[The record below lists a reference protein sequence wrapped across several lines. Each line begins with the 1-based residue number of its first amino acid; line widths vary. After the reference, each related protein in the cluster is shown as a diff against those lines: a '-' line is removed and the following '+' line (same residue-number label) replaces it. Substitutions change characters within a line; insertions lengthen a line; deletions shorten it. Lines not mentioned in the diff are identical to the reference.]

1 MSTRL
6 YANIHQNFDNSGS
19 VSLFIF
25 GAPGETVEIRSQS
38 GFSASGIIGEDGSV
52 SIGIPQSLAMSGTG
66 INDQGLQITSDADVS
81 AYISNRQPQTTDL
94 SIVFDETSL
103 GDRYVIASAADAIS
117 DGGQFSAQALE
128 DGTELTFTLPDGQT
142 ATVTLD
148 AGQAFKFS
156 TTDSFDN
163 SSLGISVPTAFD
175 LTGTVIVATALV
187 AVFSGHSCTNVG
199 LGFCDHIVEQMP
211 SVDALSQSYV
221 VSEAFS
227 EFGIGNNLIRVVA
240 PDDDTEVRIDG
251 ELVATLS
258 QGEFYEF
265 TLSEPARQ
273 IQTSLPALIAQY
285 LQGSTTA
292 GEGDPALSFVPGTDT
307 WLSSYIVA
315 TPSGAEALAQNLVNV
330 VVPTAAVSS
339 LQINGSTVN
348 ENAFAEVAGTDLS
361 VGNIP
366 IDPGIVRVEAS
377 ESFQLSLFGFDAFDS
392 FLTFGGANF
401 ASGLSNVPPE
411 PADDLFLINERTTL
425 NGDLFADNGD
435 GPDTDRDGDAL
446 TVTAVN
452 GVESNVGTTLT
463 LASGAE
469 LRISANGAFF
479 YDGNLTDDLDE
490 GTTVSD
496 TLSYTVSDGIAT
508 AQATVT
514 VAVSGV
520 DAAPVALDDRFFTD
534 QDAPL
539 ALSFGDLLAND
550 SDLDGNLIPS
560 VSSVADAENGFVRI
574 LNGEVIFT
582 PDPGFFGEASFTY
595 QIEDETGLSDS
606 GTARVTVDELVL
618 SSGLELTL
626 PRLLSVGETGTAL
639 LTSTVL
645 GGSGNASLPSLVALT
660 AERAV
665 FEDPLTGALSET
677 VFILT
682 EGTPGEEVIEIDIRG
697 SAGPR
702 ATFNAV
708 AQAAD
713 PEAVTDLA
721 ARFVAFQ
728 PDFLEPSVVARIEGN
743 ITALFGT
750 TIASLTSSLIPYAEQ
765 LASFGLD
772 SSSATGAL
780 AFAFEAA
787 GDYGSIQERG
797 TSGSLGQ
804 GWASLADLGLEID
817 GTSVLMSGLADI
829 DALRALSVD
838 AAALYTVSSAAGRS
852 VSLGGDP
859 LAMTQPARPQ
869 FQQARDGSF
878 VTTSAFDGTLRAT
891 EDGYALVLPG
901 GEVLVFD
908 ADGAFLWMEMTDG
921 LRVTAAYDGAG
932 NIVELSGPN
941 GAGLSF
947 DRRGDDKVT
956 RIEDADGVAA
966 TLSYDAAGRLETVT
980 RPDGQSSFTYSS
992 DGDLISATA
1001 PGGIAAEFAYDGFG
1015 RLDAARYG
1023 GGAQS
1028 EDIAYDEAGGITIT
1042 DGAGRVTDLDLLPGS
1057 IVGRITDGE
1066 GSASEIF
1073 YDSAG
1078 ELAGVRASDG
1088 TETLFDFDN
1097 QDRLSKITDA
1107 NGAEL
1112 LFTYDGAAGEPGSF
1126 TDAGGNTRSFDYDA
1140 GGRITEA
1147 TWPDGTTL
1155 QFEYDD
1161 QGNLSGY
1168 TNRRGDDVTFIYD
1181 DRGRLLS
1188 ESDSSVG
1195 PTSYSY
1201 DDRGRLI
1208 SATTDQGTTTL
1219 TYDDA
1224 DRVTQIDYPTGKS
1237 LFYSYNKA
1245 GLRASMSD
1253 GAGYELFYDY
1263 DALGRLTGLRDGD
1276 GLLVTYGFDAAGN
1289 LIREENGNGTVTTFD
1304 YDSAGRLTRIENL
1317 APDASINSFNAY
1329 TYDSAG
1335 QRITHESHDGTW
1347 SYGYDAAGQLTSAEF
1362 VSSNAEIANKSIAY
1376 EYDLAGNRT
1385 RVVEDGVE
1393 TLYEANALNQY
1404 TRVGDESFAYD
1415 DDGNMTSRTDRDGTT
1430 SYAYD
1435 LDNRLTSVTQSDGAV
1450 LEFEYDLFGN
1460 RISKTVDGAETE
1472 FLVDPFGLGDVVSE
1486 FEAGAR
1492 SASYAHGLGLAAGEI
1507 GGQRAFYDADA
1518 LGSVTTVTGA
1528 AGGIE
1533 NAYAY
1538 TPFGTELFEVEG
1550 IANAFEFNGVFGVAE
1565 DAEDLTFMRARSY
1578 SDTLGRFL
1586 SEDPLWVDGNAEN
1599 LNAFAENNPISF
1611 VDPDGNLAFL
1621 YLGYVI
1627 VVGAGAAYTGYST
1640 TVSVAEAVEDARE
1653 GNTAG
1658 VIVNS
1663 AEAIVNVLPTG
1674 PVGNIAGKAVRES
1687 LKDLGLSPNNVERIG
1702 NVLDAAGGLPRSA
1715 VEDQGIDALNEVLG
1729 DPKGRYGP
1737 DRDGD
1742 GFPDEWGPDEDGDG
1756 LPDNIPPGVS
1766 TIPPVDPQNPFP
1778 DDTDSGRTS
1787 PADGDTRN
1795 YGDPHLITFDRTG
1808 YSFQALGEFTMV
1820 IGDGFEM
1827 QVRMEAITDVAS
1839 VNTAVAMRVG
1849 DDIIGI
1855 YADETIPLVANGTAI
1870 FLVQDESIAV
1880 GDFTLYRTTRGDPDD
1895 PADAEYIVTDGS
1907 GNGFYVRVFDGA
1919 LNILP
1924 FVSDDAPV
1932 AGLLGDLD
1940 ADRSND
1946 FALRDGTVLSQPLA
1960 QTVLYGEYADSWRI
1974 DGDSSL
1980 FLYRDGESTET
1991 FTDRSFPPNI
2001 VTLDDLD
2008 PVARAQAEAIAEA
2021 AGLVPGTFIFETT
2034 VIDIVL
2040 TENTAFAEAIADV
2053 PDFAPEDAPDDIEA
2067 VEINEAPV
2075 AGQDSADVDE
2085 GGTVDIT
2092 VLDNDSD
2099 PEGDGLFL
2107 IDASDANGGTAEI
2120 VGDLVRFTPASGF
2133 SGPTVVTYRLGDTA
2147 GNVVSGSILVEVIA
2161 DTGGPTATDDGG
2173 EGFFAS
2179 EDTPFTTASVLEND
2193 SGSDGVLRVD
2203 SFDTTGTLGL
2213 VTDNGDGT
2221 FSYDPNGAFEAVA
2234 AGEQSTDSFTYR
2246 ARDDG
2251 GISAPATVEITV
2263 DGRNDAPVASDDS
2276 DDLTTP
2282 EETSI
2287 TIDVLANDSD
2297 VDASDVLRIQSVAS
2311 SPFGVAEI
2319 VNDRVVFTPNAGVTG
2334 AVGFDYSIS
2343 DGDLSATA
2351 TVTVFVG
2358 TDAFDPPKKVV
2369 GTKENDDLL
2378 GGSNDD
2384 VFLLRIGDDT
2394 AIGEGGADDFIIDSR
2409 SIQNG
2414 DTYTIN
2420 DLDTSE
2426 GDRVVFR
2433 FFDQRRE
2440 IRSDEDL
2447 EFYIDNGFATVIA
2460 EDGNEKT
2467 VVFQNLDLNFG
2478 SAAETFIGTK
2488 GDDNFDGMNGNDS
2501 FLIRGGSDTVTGGL
2515 NADTFIFDGRYVGS
2529 DSLHTI
2535 TDLDFAEGDAL
2546 TLRFWNANDRR
2557 IVVSSEEDLGAL
2569 KDFTWAELENTS
2581 LGTLLTLTN
2590 EANESLQVQFV

>member
-148 AGQAFKFS
+148 AGQSFKFS

-175 LTGTVIVATALV
+175 LTGTVIAATAPV

-227 EFGIGNNLIRVVA
+227 ELGIGNNLIRVVA
-240 PDDDTEVRIDG
+240 PDDDIEVRIDG

-265 TLSEPARQ
+265 TLSEPAQQ

-315 TPSGAEALAQNLVNV
+315 TPSGAEALAQNLVNI

-411 PADDLFLINERTTL
+411 PADDLFLIDERTTL

-446 TVTAVN
+446 IVTAVN
-452 GVESNVGTTLT
+452 GVESNVGTTLA

-479 YDGNLTDDLDE
+479 YDGNLTDDLDK

-496 TLSYTVSDGIAT
+496 TLSYTVSDGVAT

-665 FEDPLTGALSET
+665 FEDPLTGVLSET

-702 ATFNAV
+702 ANFNAV

-772 SSSATGAL
+772 SSTATGAL

-797 TSGSLGQ
+797 TLGSLGQ
-804 GWASLADLGLEID
+804 GWASLADLGLKID
-817 GTSVLMSGLADI
+817 GTSVRMSGLADI

-859 LAMTQPARPQ
+859 LALTQPARPQ
-869 FQQARDGSF
+869 FEQARDGSF

-891 EDGYALVLPG
+891 EDGYALVLSG

-932 NIVELSGPN
+932 NIVELSGPS

-980 RPDGQSSFTYSS
+980 RPDGQSNFTYNA

-1015 RLDAARYG
+1015 RLDSALYG

-1078 ELAGVRASDG
+1078 ELAGVRAPDG
-1088 TETLFDFDN
+1088 TETLFEFDN

-1168 TNRRGDDVTFIYD
+1168 TNRRGDDVTYIYD

-1195 PTSYSY
+1195 PISYSY

-1208 SATTDQGTTTL
+1208 LATTDQGTTTL
-1219 TYDDA
+1219 AYDDA

-1237 LFYSYNKA
+1237 LFYSYNEA

-1263 DALGRLTGLRDGD
+1263 DALGRLAGLRDGD

-1335 QRITHESHDGTW
+1335 QRITHESQDGTW

-1404 TRVGDESFAYD
+1404 TRVGDESFTYD
-1415 DDGNMTSRTDRDGTT
+1415 DDGNMTSRIDSDGTST
-1430 SYAYD
+1430 YSYD
-1435 LDNRLTSVTQSDGAV
+1435 LDNRLTSVTQSDGTV

-1460 RISKTVDGAETE
+1460 RVSKTVDGAETE
-1472 FLVDPFGLGDVVSE
+1472 YLVDPFGLGDVVSE

-1507 GGQRAFYDADA
+1507 GGQLAFYDADA
-1518 LGSVTTVTGA
+1518 VGSVTTVTGA

-1550 IANAFEFNGVFGVAE
+1550 IANAFEFNGVLGVAE

-1586 SEDPLWVDGNAEN
+1586 SEEPKWANGDIFNLYQFGLNDPVT
-1599 LNAFAENNPISF
+1599 FS
-1611 VDPDGNLAFL
+1611 DPEGEVAQF
-1621 YLGYVI
+1621 YY
-1627 VVGAGAAYTGYST
+1627 AGLLAAYLINKSLDIALNVQET
-1640 TVSVAEAVEDARE
+1640 
-1653 GNTAG
+1653 
-1658 VIVNS
+1658 
-1663 AEAIVNVLPTG
+1663 AEAIDDVANNRPGSRERLDEKFEETRNDLFNPIPNLPKVVKKQITDSKG
-1674 PVGNIAGKAVRES
+1674 
-1687 LKDLGLSPNNVERIG
+1687 
-1702 NVLDAAGGLPRSA
+1702 
-1715 VEDQGIDALNEVLG
+1715 LNEAI
-1729 DPKGRYGP
+1729 D
-1737 DRDGD
+1737 
-1742 GFPDEWGPDEDGDG
+1742 DG
-1756 LPDNIPPGVS
+1756 LGQILDDVTEPTKEILEDLANNEPDGPTPPEPDPESPAG
-1766 TIPPVDPQNPFP
+1766 PPVPKRKPEFDPELPERDPPFDKDNP
-1778 DDTDSGRTS
+1778 DDTDSGRTG

-1839 VNTAVAMRVG
+1839 VNTAVAMLVG
-1849 DDIIGI
+1849 DNIIGV

-1870 FLVQDESIAV
+1870 FLAQDESVAV
-1880 GDFTLYRTTRGDPDD
+1880 GDFTLYRTTRGDLDD
-1895 PADAEYIVTDGS
+1895 PADAEYIVTAGS

-1932 AGLLGDLD
+1932 AGLLGNLD

-1946 FALRDGTVLSQPLA
+1946 FALRDGTVLPQPLA
-1960 QTVLYGEYADSWRI
+1960 QTILYGEYADSWRI
-1974 DGDSSL
+1974 DGASSL

-2053 PDFAPEDAPDDIEA
+2053 PDFAPDDAPGDIEA

-2075 AGQDSADVDE
+2075 AGQDSADVGE
-2085 GGTVDIT
+2085 GGTVDIA

-2120 VGDLVRFTPASGF
+2120 VGNLVRFTPASGF
-2133 SGPTVVTYRLGDTA
+2133 SGPTVVTYQLGDTA

-2161 DTGGPTATDDGG
+2161 DSGGPTATDDGG
-2173 EGFFAS
+2173 AGFFAS
-2179 EDTPFTTASVLEND
+2179 EDTPSMTASVLDND

-2213 VTDNGDGT
+2213 LIDNGDGT
-2221 FSYDPNGAFEAVA
+2221 FTYDPNGAFEAVA
-2234 AGEQSTDSFTYR
+2234 AGELATDRFTYR

-2263 DGRNDAPVASDDS
+2263 DGRNDAPVASDDN

-2334 AVGFDYSIS
+2334 AVGFDYTIS

-2358 TDAFDPPKKVV
+2358 TDAFDPPMKLV
-2369 GTKENDDLL
+2369 GTKENDDLV

-2394 AIGEGGADDFIIDSR
+2394 ATGEGGADDFILDSR

-2414 DTYTIN
+2414 DTYTIR
-2420 DLDTSE
+2420 DFDTSE

-2447 EFYIDNGFATVIA
+2447 EFYIENGFATVIA

-2478 SAAETFIGTK
+2478 STAETFIGTK

-2546 TLRFWNANDRR
+2546 TFRFWNANDRR
-2557 IVVSSEEDLGAL
+2557 ITVSSEEDLGAL
-2569 KDFTWAELENTS
+2569 EDFTWAELENTS

-2590 EANESLQVQFV
+2590 EANESLQVQFI